1 MTIVLYLLKN
11 MEKYLLIFISYHL
24 TFLSLVK
31 VKVLY
36 IKIYLTHISIYF
48 KKCVEG
54 INIL

>member
-31 VKVLY
+31 VKVFY
-36 IKIYLTHISIYF
+36 IKIYLTHISKYF